1 MNRDDEL
8 TIIHCD
14 MDAFYAAVE
23 QRDNPSLRDKPVI
36 VGGQPGSRGVVAT
49 CSYEARKFGI
59 RSAMPLAQAYH
70 LCPQAIFLP
79 VDMKRY
85 QEASRQV
92 FAILEQYTP
101 LVEPLSI
108 DEAFLDVAGCLSLF
122 GSVENIARQIKQ
134 QVHRETG
141 LTISIGISYNKFLA
155 KLATDLGKPDGLKT
169 IRRSEVTEILSP
181 LPVSRLWG
189 AGPKTCQSLARL
201 GITTIGQLRETKV
214 EVLKNHLG
222 TSGIIL
228 WQLAHGQD
236 PRPVEPQ
243 REIKSMGKET
253 TFPHDTDDYEYL
265 EQVIL
270 EFSRTVA
277 RRLRQAGMEA
287 RTITLKI
294 RYHDFHTITRSR
306 TLDTSTSSDTVI
318 YQTATD
324 LLHKL
329 DRSRGSIRL
338 IGVSATNLQN
348 ASSWQQGS
356 LFATTT
362 SQQKQLEKVLDQIND
377 RFGEN
382 TITRASLLLL
392 SPADSG
398 S

>member
-1 MNRDDEL
+1 
-8 TIIHCD
+8 

-59 RSAMPLAQAYH
+59 RSAMPLARAYH
-70 LCPQAIFLP
+70 LCPQAVFLP
-79 VDMKRY
+79 VDMKHYR
-85 QEASRQV
+85 EASRQV
-92 FAILEQYTP
+92 FTILEQYTP

-277 RRLRQAGMEA
+277 RRLRQARMEA

-294 RYHDFHTITRSR
+294 RYHDFQTITRSR
-306 TLDTSTSSDTVI
+306 TLETPTSSDTVI

>member
-1 MNRDDEL
+1 MTRDNEL

-23 QRDNPSLRDKPVI
+23 QRDNPSLRGKPVI

-59 RSAMPLAQAYH
+59 RSAMPLARAYH
-70 LCPQAIFLP
+70 LCPQAVFLP
-79 VDMKRY
+79 VDMKHYR
-85 QEASRQV
+85 EASRQV
-92 FAILEQYTP
+92 FTILEQYTP

-108 DEAFLDVAGCLSLF
+108 DEAFLDVTGCLSLF
-122 GSVENIARQIKQ
+122 GSVENIAQQIKQ

-141 LTISIGISYNKFLA
+141 LTISVGISYNKFLA
-155 KLATDLGKPDGLKT
+155 KLATDLGKPDGLKS

-201 GITTIGQLRETKV
+201 GITTIGQLRETAV

-222 TSGIIL
+222 ASGILL
-228 WQLAHGQD
+228 WQLAHGHD
-236 PRPVEPQ
+236 PRPVEPH

-338 IGVSATNLQN
+338 IGVSASNLQN
-348 ASSWQQGS
+348 ADSWQQGS

-362 SQQKQLEKVLDQIND
+362 PQQKQLEKVLDQINH